1 MRVKEW
7 YGWHFPELKELV
19 KDNALYARV
28 VRAVQSRAFF
38 HDDDCVAKLLPIVLD
53 EALAREIRDA
63 GRASMGQELSAT
75 DLQSVNL
82 FAAKLASFFM
92 ELNAQSRGAGG
103 VSRGS
108 LRVSAGAHALGGA
121 EHVGA
126 DRRGRGRAAD
136 RGGMAQIV

>member
-19 KDNALYARV
+19 KDNVLYARV
-28 VRAVQSRAFF
+28 VRAVQSRSFF
-38 HDDDCVAKLLPIVLD
+38 KDDDCVAKLTPIVLD

-82 FAAKLASFFM
+82 FAAKFGF
-92 ELNAQSRGAGG
+92 
-103 VSRGS
+103 
-108 LRVSAGAHALGGA
+108 A
-121 EHVGA
+121 EA
-126 DRRGRGRAAD
+126 
-136 RGGMAQIV
+136 

>member
-82 FAAKLASFFM
+82 FAAKWASLF
-92 ELNAQSRGAGG
+92 L
-103 VSRGS
+103 
-108 LRVSAGAHALGGA
+108 
-121 EHVGA
+121 
-126 DRRGRGRAAD
+126 
-136 RGGMAQIV
+136 

>member
-82 FAAKLASFFM
+82 FAAKLASFFYGI
-92 ELNAQSRGAGG
+92 ERAEWWNWRSIARISSRICRNACTRW
-103 VSRGS
+103 
-108 LRVSAGAHALGGA
+108 
-121 EHVGA
+121 
-126 DRRGRGRAAD
+126 RRTCRR
-136 RGGMAQIV
+136 